1 MRDVIQKVM
10 AAETEAKRL
19 VEEARAEAD
28 RILSDARRKGQ
39 DTAARAYQEAGA
51 EADRIVAAAIDAAE
65 KEKQENLARAA
76 AEMASRIGFDE
87 PASQRVVDWIVRH
100 VCAKQ

>member
-1 MRDVIQKVM
+1 M

-19 VEEARAEAD
+19 VEDARAEAD
-28 RILSDARRKGQ
+28 RILSDARKKGQ
-39 DTAARAYQEAGA
+39 DVAARAYQEAGV

-65 KEKQENLARAA
+65 KEKQESLARAA
-76 AEMASRIGFDE
+76 AEIASRIGLDE
-87 PASQRVVDWIVRH
+87 PARQSVVEGIVRY